1 MRSQGRD
8 RVDWLAG
15 RQTSLAVMIERVL
28 PAAAS
33 QTDCAGPGL
42 AKGVAAPERATGTL
56 PLFRKGFQN
65 SLYAIPARR
74 CADEIP
80 RAATRVVAESAAVE
94 EFRCA
99 LHFEADV
106 DGTGDAGRG
115 HRRLVEPSQ
124 LWSTCCA
131 AHGLQ
136 VALRSPDDART
147 RLPDDGD
154 EPMSRPPAER
164 PKVSVVVVVY
174 NMAREAPRTLFSLS
188 AAFQRN
194 ISAEEY
200 EVIVV
205 DNGSTPPFDAQV
217 LAELPGDFR
226 LIRIEPAPPS
236 PAHAINRGLAA
247 ARGEVIGV
255 MIDGARIASPGMLG
269 LAAMAARLSD
279 RFIALTLAFHLGP
292 KTQML
297 SVPEGYDPHEEDRL
311 LARSG
316 WTEDGY
322 RLFDISVFSGS
333 SAGGWFRPLAE
344 SNAIFMRRPL
354 WDELEGYDEKFASP
368 GGGYVNL
375 DTLRRAAS
383 LPDVSFVTLLGEGT
397 FHQVHGG
404 VATSGTPG
412 VGETLHAEYV
422 AIRGEPFRTPCYRS
436 HYLGSIPPNVLKSI
450 ATSACAAGDEGDG
463 R

>member
-1 MRSQGRD
+1 MALAAPGGRSTFGRTMSSALGD
-8 RVDWLAG
+8 
-15 RQTSLAVMIERVL
+15 VL
-28 PAAAS
+28 RRSRAAS
-33 QTDCAGPGL
+33 SRWP
-42 AKGVAAPERATGTL
+42 
-56 PLFRKGFQN
+56 N
-65 SLYAIPARR
+65 
-74 CADEIP
+74 
-80 RAATRVVAESAAVE
+80 
-94 EFRCA
+94 
-99 LHFEADV
+99 
-106 DGTGDAGRG
+106 
-115 HRRLVEPSQ
+115 
-124 LWSTCCA
+124 
-131 AHGLQ
+131 
-136 VALRSPDDART
+136 DART
-147 RLPDDGD
+147 RLPNVGA
-154 EPMSRPPAER
+154 EPMGYSSTGR

-194 ISAEEY
+194 MRAEEY

-205 DNGSTPPFDAQV
+205 DNGSTPPFDARI
-217 LAELPGDFR
+217 LAKLQGNFR

-236 PAHAINRGLAA
+236 PTHAVNRGIAA

-292 KTQML
+292 KVQML
-297 SVPEGYDPHEEDRL
+297 SVPEGYDQHEEDCL
-311 LARSG
+311 LARSR

-333 SAGGWFRPLAE
+333 SAGGWFNPLAE

-354 WDELEGYDEKFASP
+354 WDELEGYDERFASP

-375 DTLRRAAS
+375 DTLRRAAA
-383 LPDVSFVTLLGEGT
+383 LPDVSFITLLGEGT

-412 VGETLHAEYV
+412 VGETLHAEYA
-422 AIRGEPFRTPCYRS
+422 AIRGEPFRNPCYRS
-436 HYLGSIPPNVLKSI
+436 RYLGSIPPNALKSI
-450 ATSACAAGDEGDG
+450 ASSARAAE
-463 R
+463 RRE